1 MPDDDFDSDF
11 GYRPRRVAETRR
23 PKDTEAFDAALKR
36 LSRRDPLVALQ
47 RAVIERPWAVFLAL
61 MLTAAGVSAAVLFN
75 QTLNAP
81 TAVGAALD
89 RNCESVPPTPPSYVA
104 GTSGFVTWGCSTTT
118 SAIRV
123 NSAGTVTPTITKG
136 SEWTTTYI
144 YKTSGTAPTTGC
156 ASASINKALTSGS
169 AITFVAGD
177 AGDWNYCSD
186 YVNAPNPMSNVVYTW
201 DQ

>member
-36 LSRRDPLVALQ
+36 LSRRDPLVALR

-61 MLTAAGVSAAVLFN
+61 MLTAAGVSAVLLYT
-75 QTLNAP
+75 QTLTAP
-81 TAVGAALD
+81 TPVEAALS
-89 RNCESVPPTPPSYVA
+89 RNCEPVPPTPLTYVV
-104 GTSGFVTWGCSTTT
+104 GTNGFVIWGCT
-118 SAIRV
+118 APAGAFRV
-123 NSAGTVTPTITKG
+123 NAAGTVTPTITKG

-144 YKTSGTAPTTGC
+144 YRTSGTAPTTGC

-169 AITFVAGD
+169 AVTFVAGD

-186 YVNAPNPMSNVVYTW
+186 YVNAPDPMSNVVYTW